1 MSKKSTR
8 IKAGLISNRT
18 AKLAANLHIDEIA
31 RSGEDWTDDAI
42 KIEGTRRVLNVCEKN
57 PIDEH
62 PLNYDEHNS
71 PFDICAASYIPYI
84 S

>member
-1 MSKKSTR
+1 
-8 IKAGLISNRT
+8 
-18 AKLAANLHIDEIA
+18 
-31 RSGEDWTDDAI
+31 
-42 KIEGTRRVLNVCEKN
+42 TRRVLNVCEKN

-84 S
+84 SV

>member
-8 IKAGLISNRT
+8 IKAGWISNIT

-42 KIEGTRRVLNVCEKN
+42 KIEGVINQAFKLKIYTTATSFTKRLLELEPTPDVTQ
-57 PIDEH
+57 
-62 PLNYDEHNS
+62 
-71 PFDICAASYIPYI
+71 
-84 S
+84 

>member
-18 AKLAANLHIDEIA
+18 AKLAANFHIDEIA

-42 KIEGTRRVLNVCEKN
+42 KIEDTRRVLNVCEKN

-62 PLNYDEHNS
+62 PLNYDEYS
-71 PFDICAASYIPYI
+71 PFNICAASNVPHL